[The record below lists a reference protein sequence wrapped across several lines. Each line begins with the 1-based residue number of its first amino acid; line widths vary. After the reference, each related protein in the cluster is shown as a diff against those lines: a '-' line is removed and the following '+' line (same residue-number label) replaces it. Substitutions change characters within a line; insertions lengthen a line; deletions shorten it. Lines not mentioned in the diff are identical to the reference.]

1 VADHYYG
8 LNIGHGLNPVQAIRT
23 GTSSTATDDIELRT
37 LDGEGL
43 TRMDV
48 IKALRCYLA
57 YFEQNNAPTA

>member
-1 VADHYYG
+1 MADHFYG
-8 LNIGHGLNPVQAIRT
+8 VNIGHGLDPVVAIRT
-23 GTSSTATDDIELRT
+23 GTSSTATDDMELRT

-48 IKALRCYLA
+48 IKGLRCLLA